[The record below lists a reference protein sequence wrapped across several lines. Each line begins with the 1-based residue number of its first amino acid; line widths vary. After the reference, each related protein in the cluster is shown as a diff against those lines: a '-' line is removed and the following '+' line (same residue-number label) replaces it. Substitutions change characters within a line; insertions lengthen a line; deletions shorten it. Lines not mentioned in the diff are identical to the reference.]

1 MESNTDKST
10 IILRVIFEIH
20 FDAQSEISN
29 GRLIVNN
36 DRLINTSLAES
47 LIEKEIPIQ
56 DGDLIIFG
64 LEKKEDSKLNRFV
77 LESLLGK
84 LRVTLWSYGQEKK
97 ILKLFEYTS
106 NGTLKSTHH
115 PFTAPLGVQDVEA
128 IKKIDVMKIH
138 STGCDLV
145 LNGNE
150 IGGGFE

>member
-1 MESNTDKST
+1 M
-10 IILRVIFEIH
+10 
-20 FDAQSEISN
+20 
-29 GRLIVNN
+29 IVNN
-36 DRLINTSLAES
+36 DRLINTSLTES

-97 ILKLFEYTS
+97 ILKSFDEIRSVSTPLQFLWVNEFPLFEYTS
-106 NGTLKSTHH
+106 NGTLKSTHQ
-115 PFTAPLGVQDVEA
+115 PFTAPLEVQDVEA

>member
-1 MESNTDKST
+1 M
-10 IILRVIFEIH
+10 
-20 FDAQSEISN
+20 
-29 GRLIVNN
+29 IVNN

-97 ILKLFEYTS
+97 ILKSFDEIRSVSTPLQFLWVNEFPLFEYTS

>member
-1 MESNTDKST
+1 M
-10 IILRVIFEIH
+10 
-20 FDAQSEISN
+20 
-29 GRLIVNN
+29 IVNN
-36 DRLINTSLAES
+36 DRLINTSLTES

-64 LEKKEDSKLNRFV
+64 LEKKDLKSFDEIRSVSTPLQF
-77 LESLLGK
+77 
-84 LRVTLWSYGQEKK
+84 LWVNEFP
-97 ILKLFEYTS
+97 LFEYTS

-115 PFTAPLGVQDVEA
+115 PFTAPLEVQDVEA